1 VAARRRLPPARQIG
15 YGDHADQVGN
25 LHLPDGE
32 PAVDGA
38 WPAVVLIHGG
48 FWRYGWDRT
57 LMTPLARDL
66 AERGIAAWNIEY
78 RRVGQEGGGWPGTLG
93 DAAAASDAVVGLEG
107 EQLHTPRDLA
117 YNPRR
122 PGELWVVN
130 LLCGAIFTWG
140 LMRFAEA
147 QQRPWLAIVVAIPY
161 LVIVV
166 AMGYTRQAVAIGLI
180 MAGLANYTR
189 TGSMLRFAIYV
200 AVAATFHKTAVV
212 ALPLIALANERGRF
226 AGLLIAV
233 AATYLFYQFFLS
245 ASVGRLVTNYIDA
258 RYAAEGAGIRV
269 AMSVLPAGLFLL
281 RSRSLG
287 YTEQERR
294 VWRNLSIAAFVF
306 LFLLIVVR
314 SSAAVDRLA
323 LYTIPLQAA
332 VLSRPRSVFA
342 SEGFGRFLVIAYA
355 AVVQFTWL
363 TYAHHS
369 RFWVPYQVWPFAS

>member
-1 VAARRRLPPARQIG
+1 
-15 YGDHADQVGN
+15 
-25 LHLPDGE
+25 
-32 PAVDGA
+32 
-38 WPAVVLIHGG
+38 
-48 FWRYGWDRT
+48 
-57 LMTPLARDL
+57 
-66 AERGIAAWNIEY
+66 
-78 RRVGQEGGGWPGTLG
+78 
-93 DAAAASDAVVGLEG
+93 
-107 EQLHTPRDLA
+107 
-117 YNPRR
+117 
-122 PGELWVVN
+122 
-130 LLCGAIFTWG
+130 
-140 LMRFAEA
+140 
-147 QQRPWLAIVVAIPY
+147 
-161 LVIVV
+161 
-166 AMGYTRQAVAIGLI
+166 
-180 MAGLANYTR
+180 
-189 TGSMLRFAIYV
+189 
-200 AVAATFHKTAVV
+200 VV

-226 AGLLIAV
+226 AGLLIAI

-306 LFLLIVVR
+306 LFLLVVVR

-363 TYAHHS
+363 TYAHHA
-369 RFWVPYQVWPFAS
+369 RFWVPYQIWPFGT